1 MSRPTR
7 YAIIT
12 DTDSSLPADLAGRY
26 GIRQVPINV
35 HFGDETFR
43 TGIDIDDAGLFARV
57 DREGKLPKTSA
68 PSPGQ
73 FAEVFQEAF
82 DAGAEAI
89 ICFCVSSQ
97 ISGTYNA
104 ALAARDLLPGREI
117 TVVDTR
123 SVSMGQGFMVLAAA
137 EAAQDGAD
145 GQGIVARAE
154 TVREGVDQQQAIVDQ
169 GADGQ
174 GIIARAEAVRERTC
188 IFGALAT
195 LKYLAMSGRVG
206 HLAAGMAGLLDVKPI
221 LTLRDGKLEMLER
234 VRTRKRAWARMIE
247 LTAEALAGRPVE
259 RMAVLHVNAVEDA
272 RAFEEQLRS
281 ALPCPETILTVE
293 FTPGLSVHTG
303 AGLVGVAAVAAG

>member
-12 DTDSSLPADLAGRY
+12 DTDSSLPADLAARY

-73 FAEVFQEAF
+73 FAEAYQAAF
-82 DAGAEAI
+82 NEGAEAI

-117 TVVDTR
+117 TVVDTK

-137 EAAQDGAD
+137 EAAQAGAD
-145 GQGIVARAE
+145 KQE
-154 TVREGVDQQQAIVDQ
+154 
-169 GADGQ
+169 
-174 GIIARAEAVRERTC
+174 IIARAEAVRERTC

-221 LTLRDGKLEMLER
+221 LTLRNGKLEMLER

-247 LTAEALAGRPVE
+247 LTAEALAGRPAAQ
-259 RMAVLHVNAVEDA
+259 MAVLHVNALDDA
-272 RAFEEQLRS
+272 RAFEEQLRE
-281 ALPCPETILTVE
+281 ALPCPDKVLIAE

-303 AGLVGVAAVAAG
+303 AGLVGVAAVAGV